1 MSSGKIIIRPRKIQD
16 NSTAATPSRLEV
28 RNSSTPAEDGDV
40 PTNDDD
46 NDHDG
51 GHDDDVDDE
60 DAQTITTNNAATPPV
75 HDGYDAAAAAA
86 ATPSSAGA
94 TPDDLAVEETA
105 LPMPRPRGR
114 PRGRGRGALVG
125 SERAGRARGARGTR
139 GRGRGRGSRGG
150 AGAGA
155 GGTGTGIGGITIRLP
170 GRGAT
175 GTSAGGAGAGAG
187 AGIGTDA
194 AGAGAGA
201 GEDESVGAAVA
212 DGGGEDGTP
221 GAEGSGA
228 AAQDEEIMGGGKPF
242 RVIQGKVYVIEGD
255 ELVTEDDPKG
265 DTKIDKNG
273 NLLGGRRFKA
283 QTFHLPNRHPD
294 RMFML
299 AIDAARTSGFRDS
312 LYYFRRNPLA
322 HKLNAT
328 QIEKEFLIEIGK
340 LGSHLR
346 TRSVTLITAR
356 SAFKLH
362 GSKTLIDGRWVVDDY
377 YEDKVLADITE
388 KGLKPGDLVGEL
400 ADPNA
405 PSAAAL
411 AAAELA
417 NAQKADRAGGTQGI
431 YRAGGP
437 TTLFGGPGW
446 GPYSDGPLN
455 AVRKSLLNRDGL
467 NEENWMLIAAQRTA
481 EASAE
486 WAKQRRRA
494 LVPFGG
500 IFGAAAAAAV
510 AGSTA
515 AGKDEEEE
523 DRGGLGLGLG
533 EEDPGKA
540 KGKGK
545 GHGHG
550 LTQGQ
555 QEQDGQGQGQGQE
568 HHQGQDRRDHDDAG
582 TRRRKRARREDKVP
596 RGVYEPHSGI
606 VLYRANTQPT
616 RARWES
622 LKDSEEKRQ
631 VLGGTKAGNGA
642 WALAWVDT
650 IMEVPASEEDD
661 AIGRAAAEERQRL
674 LQLAANDLNSS

>member
-1 MSSGKIIIRPRKIQD
+1 
-16 NSTAATPSRLEV
+16 
-28 RNSSTPAEDGDV
+28 
-40 PTNDDD
+40 
-46 NDHDG
+46 
-51 GHDDDVDDE
+51 
-60 DAQTITTNNAATPPV
+60 
-75 HDGYDAAAAAA
+75 
-86 ATPSSAGA
+86 
-94 TPDDLAVEETA
+94 
-105 LPMPRPRGR
+105 
-114 PRGRGRGALVG
+114 
-125 SERAGRARGARGTR
+125 
-139 GRGRGRGSRGG
+139 
-150 AGAGA
+150 
-155 GGTGTGIGGITIRLP
+155 
-170 GRGAT
+170 
-175 GTSAGGAGAGAG
+175 
-187 AGIGTDA
+187 
-194 AGAGAGA
+194 
-201 GEDESVGAAVA
+201 
-212 DGGGEDGTP
+212 
-221 GAEGSGA
+221 
-228 AAQDEEIMGGGKPF
+228 MGGGKPF
-242 RVIQGKVYVIEGD
+242 RVIQGKVYVIGGD

-283 QTFHLPNRHPD
+283 QTFNLPNRHPE

-362 GSKTLIDGRWVVDDY
+362 GSKTLIGAYMHTCESFPLSNFISIFFFFIDGRWVVDDY

-467 NEENWMLIAAQRTA
+467 NEENWMLVAAQRTA

-494 LVPFGG
+494 LVPYGG
-500 IFGAAAAAAV
+500 IFGAAAAAA
-510 AGSTA
+510 AA
-515 AGKDEEEE
+515 AGKYEEEEE
-523 DRGGLGLGLG
+523 DRGGLG
-533 EEDPGKA
+533 EEDHGKA

-545 GHGHG
+545 GQGLT

-555 QEQDGQGQGQGQE
+555 QEQDGHPGQE
-568 HHQGQDRRDHDDAG
+568 HAHAQDRRDNDASA
-582 TRRRKRARREDKVP
+582 RRRKRARREDKVP

-616 RARWES
+616 RARWEG
-622 LKDSEEKRQ
+622 LKDSGEKRQ

>member
-1 MSSGKIIIRPRKIQD
+1 
-16 NSTAATPSRLEV
+16 
-28 RNSSTPAEDGDV
+28 
-40 PTNDDD
+40 
-46 NDHDG
+46 
-51 GHDDDVDDE
+51 
-60 DAQTITTNNAATPPV
+60 
-75 HDGYDAAAAAA
+75 
-86 ATPSSAGA
+86 
-94 TPDDLAVEETA
+94 
-105 LPMPRPRGR
+105 
-114 PRGRGRGALVG
+114 
-125 SERAGRARGARGTR
+125 
-139 GRGRGRGSRGG
+139 
-150 AGAGA
+150 
-155 GGTGTGIGGITIRLP
+155 
-170 GRGAT
+170 
-175 GTSAGGAGAGAG
+175 
-187 AGIGTDA
+187 
-194 AGAGAGA
+194 
-201 GEDESVGAAVA
+201 
-212 DGGGEDGTP
+212 
-221 GAEGSGA
+221 
-228 AAQDEEIMGGGKPF
+228 MGGGKPF

-255 ELVTEDDPKG
+255 EFVTVDDPKG

-283 QTFHLPNRHPD
+283 QTFNLPNRHPE
-294 RMFML
+294 RMYML

-328 QIEKEFLIEIGK
+328 QPEKEFLIEIGK

-377 YEDKVLADITE
+377 YEEKVLADITE
-388 KGLKPGDLVGEL
+388 KGLKPGDPVGEL

-486 WAKQRRRA
+486 WSKQRRRA
-494 LVPFGG
+494 LVPYGG
-500 IFGAAAAAAV
+500 IFGV
-510 AGSTA
+510 APSA
-515 AGKDEEEE
+515 
-523 DRGGLGLGLG
+523 
-533 EEDPGKA
+533 PS
-540 KGKGK
+540 GKG
-545 GHGHG
+545 
-550 LTQGQ
+550 QNQ
-555 QEQDGQGQGQGQE
+555 GQGQGQGQE
-568 HHQGQDRRDHDDAG
+568 GQERAQERRDNEAG
-582 TRRRKRARREDKVP
+582 ARRRKRARREEKVP

-606 VLYRANTQPT
+606 VLYRTDTQPT
-616 RARWES
+616 RARWEGM
-622 LKDSEEKRQ
+622 KDSSEKRQ

-650 IMEVPASEEDD
+650 VMEVPASVEDH
-661 AIGRAAAEERQRL
+661 AIGRAAAEERKRL
-674 LQLAANDLNSS
+674 LELAANDLNS